1 MMSQLQ
7 NHPTAATN
15 TANPWRE
22 RVAKFG
28 PAIEAAGPAADRA
41 RQLSG
46 DTMSALHEQGMFR
59 LLLPRA
65 AGGAEIALPEFFEVI
80 EAIAKYDASVAWCVC
95 QGNGCAMLGA
105 YLAPSTN
112 DAIWGQPNGVLAWGP
127 GKAESIAVD
136 GGYTVSADSMF
147 VSGGHH
153 ATWLAAH
160 CSVVRDT
167 DGTQRIDKDGVAENR
182 TIIFPA
188 TETTL
193 TDTWDVT
200 GLRGTGS
207 DGFSIDGLFVPEEFT
222 IVRATMIDALD
233 NPPPLYTFPQMAI
246 YAMGFAATALGI
258 ARGFL
263 DAFVEL
269 AQVKKPRLVS
279 NPLRD
284 NPVIQDEYA
293 RAEARLMAARIF
305 LVTESTKGWELAL
318 ENALTVEQRMRIR
331 LAATHA
337 IHEAKAVVDILFDT
351 AGTSSIFATSPFER
365 RFRDIHMVAQ
375 QIQGR
380 KTHYRSV
387 GAWLL
392 GHPPDMAVI

>member
-1 MMSQLQ
+1 MDQLKNQ
-7 NHPTAATN
+7 PAMAKDE
-15 TANPWRE
+15 AKSWLE
-22 RVAKFG
+22 RVATIG
-28 PAIEAAGPAADRA
+28 PAIEAAGAEADRA
-41 RQLSG
+41 RRLSSE
-46 DTMSALHEQGMFR
+46 TMAALHEHGMFR

-80 EAIAKYDASVAWCVC
+80 EAISKFDASAAWCVC

-112 DAIWGQPNGVLAWGP
+112 QAIWVQDANAVLAWGP
-127 GKAESIAVD
+127 GKAEAIAVD
-136 GGYTVSADSMF
+136 GGYRVTAESMF
-147 VSGGHH
+147 ASGCHH
-153 ATWLAAH
+153 ATWLGAH
-160 CSVVRDT
+160 CSVVRDA
-167 DGTQRIDKDGVAENR
+167 DGTQRIDQDGVAENR
-182 TIIFPA
+182 TVIFPA
-188 TETTL
+188 GETTL

-207 DGFSIDGLFVPEEFT
+207 DGFSLDGLFVPEDFT

-233 NPPPLYTFPQMAI
+233 NPAPLYTFPQMAI
-246 YAMGFAATALGI
+246 YATGFAATALGT

-269 AQVKKPRLVS
+269 AQVKKPKRVS
-279 NPLRD
+279 YPLRD
-284 NPVIQDEYA
+284 NPVVQDEFA

-305 LVTESTKGWELAL
+305 LVTESTKGWEQA
-318 ENALTVEQRMRIR
+318 NAKSLTVEQRMRIR

-337 IHEAKAVVDILFDT
+337 IHEAKAVVDMLFDT
-351 AGTSSIFATSPFER
+351 AGTSSVFTTSPFER

-380 KTHYRSV
+380 KTHYQSV

-392 GHPPDMAVI
+392 GHPPDVGVI